1 MYSDSYSGQV
11 LEQSD
16 SDDKEE
22 ARGSGDIGDWFA
34 GKLKFRKHVDDNIR
48 NNV

>member
-16 SDDKEE
+16 SDKEE
-22 ARGSGDIGDWFA
+22 GKEGGDIGNWFS
-34 GKLKFRKHVDDNIR
+34 GKLKFRKHVDDSFRNIA
-48 NNV
+48 